1 MKAGRLRHR
10 VTLQR
15 AVDTINDATGGA
27 VRTWVAIGSWRYE
40 RAPATV
46 REGLI
51 DGGVMSEADEKWTGR
66 YNSTVAALTAADR
79 AVGTD
84 GRIYN
89 LAGPPVAANGN
100 QQIVLRVRSGLN
112 DGS

>member
-15 AVDTINDATGGA
+15 AVDTQDDTTGEMVRSWATVGH
-27 VRTWVAIGSWRYE
+27 WWCE
-40 RAPATV
+40 RKPVSV

-51 DGGVMSEADEKWTGR
+51 DGGVRDEATSRLVGR
-66 YNSTVAALTAADR
+66 YNRTLATLEARDR
-79 AVGTD
+79 AVGAD

-89 LAGPPVAANGN
+89 FAGAPQLGNANDEAMLY
-100 QQIVLRVRSGLN
+100 VKDGLN
-112 DGS
+112 DG